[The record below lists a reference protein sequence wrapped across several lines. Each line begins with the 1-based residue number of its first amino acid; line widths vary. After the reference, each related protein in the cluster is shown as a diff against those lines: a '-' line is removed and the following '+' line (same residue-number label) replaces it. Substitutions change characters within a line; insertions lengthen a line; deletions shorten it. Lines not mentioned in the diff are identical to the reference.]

1 MSVWR
6 IDWPD
11 ETLAASTL
19 KFHIITPEYV
29 YANACITGY
38 DRIRKVSG
46 GAQLIKVNLYF

>member
-1 MSVWR
+1 MCSTL
-6 IDWPD
+6 IGQI

-38 DRIRKVSG
+38 DRTRKVSG